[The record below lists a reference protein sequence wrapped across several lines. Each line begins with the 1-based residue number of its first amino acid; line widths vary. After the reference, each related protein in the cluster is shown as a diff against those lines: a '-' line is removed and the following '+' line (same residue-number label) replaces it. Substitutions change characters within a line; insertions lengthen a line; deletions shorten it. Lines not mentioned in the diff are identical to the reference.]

1 MWLRVIGSPAG
12 SASDAAGVSA
22 AETAASHG
30 GVGTLDLVLVAVE
43 QPEHL
48 DAHWQRESGWP
59 GWRKK
64 SSESHELLVVD
75 SGMSRENLIKVHSIF
90 YILEALRTGY
100 GCQHESASLFIL
112 HHMMYK
118 NIYCTYSMLR
128 EARKSYGSRTGV
140 LRKSYGNATGVA

>member
-43 QPEHL
+43 QLEHL

-64 SSESHELLVVD
+64 SPESHELLVVD
-75 SGMSRENLIKVHSIF
+75 SGLSREK
-90 YILEALRTGY
+90 
-100 GCQHESASLFIL
+100 FIR
-112 HHMMYK
+112 YS
-118 NIYCTYSMLR
+118 TY
-128 EARKSYGSRTGV
+128 
-140 LRKSYGNATGVA
+140 

>member
-48 DAHWQRESGWP
+48 DAGIRMA
-59 GWRKK
+59 
-64 SSESHELLVVD
+64 
-75 SGMSRENLIKVHSIF
+75 GMVKEITRIS
-90 YILEALRTGY
+90 
-100 GCQHESASLFIL
+100 
-112 HHMMYK
+112 
-118 NIYCTYSMLR
+118 
-128 EARKSYGSRTGV
+128 
-140 LRKSYGNATGVA
+140 